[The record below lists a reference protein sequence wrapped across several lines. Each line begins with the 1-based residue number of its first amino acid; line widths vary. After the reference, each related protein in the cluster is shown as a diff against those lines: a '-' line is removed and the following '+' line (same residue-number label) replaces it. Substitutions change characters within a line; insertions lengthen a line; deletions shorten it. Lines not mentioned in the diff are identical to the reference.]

1 MADVEV
7 VGRIIAEDDF
17 STVLDKLIVESESA
31 GQALDQLDEHID
43 AASAKRRLQ
52 EIEAE
57 LDELRAKAAKGIPL
71 SVGEVERAQDLRRE
85 AERLRRG
92 LEELDEGA
100 RRTQGGILGLL
111 SGLGE
116 LQTAMASFMGA
127 FAAQQLVGFTMELI
141 RAGAQAQLVARIFEN
156 VARQAGISGD
166 LLIAEMSEAARGTI
180 DQTRLMIIANRALLA
195 GGADLASKLPR
206 LLEIARAASLAT
218 GQDINFVF
226 DTLVRGIVKA
236 SPLLID
242 NADIYIKIGDA
253 VEQWAEKQ
261 GKAVDQLSETERRV
275 AIANAV
281 LEQGTRFIEQM
292 GLASE
297 TAADRIQSLPAAI
310 EDLKSS
316 LGELTV
322 MAGAADAVGGV
333 ADRVREVSESL
344 DRWRNY
350 VTMIRDIVV
359 ALTGLDQVSDELR
372 EEVVDWLDLVEKI
385 ARMGPPGIFLW
396 LAQTGPLADLTSRA
410 MEDLGQRFELFHAQ
424 VTGSIPSADMNAWN
438 RIIQENT
445 RLAAEAAE
453 RQRIWNQAF
462 TEARGAMGAAS
473 QALTQLGQLA
483 GKLSAALTDLPELP
497 PIGRGILVD
506 TSAIRQYLE
515 TLRELKPELSDQID
529 RTYEYVEA
537 IEQKQIAL
545 LDAANATGDTAE
557 ALRLLATETLGA
569 SSSALDLL
577 RNYEQLP
584 PILRAAVDEL
594 ADITTVIR
602 LLRQESE
609 RPITVDMTVRGVE
622 AGVRRIDSMM
632 LRLAG
637 ILSPDQIRE
646 LRDRALR
653 EYEAYFQD
661 QGDLTE
667 FEFELLQAQFMQGWE
682 DIIQGVR
689 QKYNELRRVTE
700 RGTQGTFESAGQ
712 LRSAITSALRMGVE
726 VTPED
731 MLATEAGTYE
741 EKALEAARRLEAI
754 AQRGFAEL
762 EAHPDWA
769 ALLKIPP
776 EVLSGSEAQ
785 LKAWARQ
792 TKQDV
797 LDLARPDLINWD
809 AFIENF
815 RRLQEKAAA
824 QELTIDIAVEKLE
837 AAGLLT
843 GSPEEKRRQV
853 AQALGLAEPSITLE
867 TLFTVPEGSAQA
879 IIDQILA
886 GQTAL
891 PIPVAPQVTMSTPAV
906 GEAEA
911 APGVAREAALEGGVP
926 VEVSTAPEEVQAQG
940 SDLAAALFSGFESVI
955 VTEDVGGLVASAWA
969 DDFAAHQ
976 EDFSN
981 IGRDLGNTIMD
992 ALLEALKEGA
1002 GEARTTI
1009 AQAVAPEV
1017 ASILQEQQ
1025 SGRGA
1030 LP

>member
-7 VGRIIAEDDF
+7 VGRIVAEDDF
-17 STVLDKLIVESESA
+17 SAVLDKLVVESESA

-57 LDELRAKAAKGIPL
+57 LAELQAKAAKGIPL
-71 SVGEVERAQDLRRE
+71 SVGEVERGRDLRRE
-85 AERLRRG
+85 ADRIRAG
-92 LEELDEGA
+92 LEELGEGA
-100 RRTQGGILGLL
+100 EEAKTGVMGLL

-116 LQTAMASFMGA
+116 LQMAMTGLMGA
-127 FAAQQLVGFTMELI
+127 FAAQQLISFTMELI
-141 RAGAQAQLVARIFEN
+141 RAGAQAQLVGQIFEN

-166 LLIAEMSEAARGTI
+166 LLITEMSEAARGTI

-195 GGADLASKLPR
+195 GGAELASKLPR

-253 VEQWAEKQ
+253 VERWAEKQ
-261 GKAVDQLSETERRV
+261 GKTVDLLSETERRV

-281 LEQGTRFIEQM
+281 LEQGARFIEQM

-310 EDLKSS
+310 EDLRSA
-316 LGELTV
+316 LGELALMTGIAEGISEV
-322 MAGAADAVGGV
+322 AENIRSMAEGINRFQDAVGVMADLGAELSGLGEASEELQTGFERWVSLAIGLTQFGTIGV
-333 ADRVREVSESL
+333 FKWLLEMPPLAERAD
-344 DRWRNY
+344 
-350 VTMIRDIVV
+350 DILRKFD
-359 ALTGLDQVSDELR
+359 LTLQRLR
-372 EEVVDWLDLVEKI
+372 EDV
-385 ARMGPPGIFLW
+385 
-396 LAQTGPLADLTSRA
+396 
-410 MEDLGQRFELFHAQ
+410 
-424 VTGSIPSADMNAWN
+424 PSADMNAWN
-438 RIIQENT
+438 RIIEENS

-453 RQRIWNQAF
+453 RQQIWNQAF
-462 TEARGAMGAAS
+462 TEARQEGGAAS
-473 QALTQLGQLA
+473 QVISALGQLA
-483 GKLSAALTDLPELP
+483 GQLSVAVSELPEMP
-497 PIGRGILVD
+497 RITGPGILVD
-506 TSAIRQYLE
+506 TSALREYLE
-515 TLRELKPELSDQID
+515 ALRELRPELSEQID
-529 RTYEYVEA
+529 WTYEYVEA

-545 LDAANATGDTAE
+545 LDAANASEDAAE
-557 ALRLLATETLGA
+557 ALGLLATETLGA

-584 PILRAAVDEL
+584 PVLRAAVDEL
-594 ADITTVIR
+594 TDIATVIR
-602 LLRQESE
+602 LVRQETE
-609 RPITVDMTVRGVE
+609 GPITVDMTVRGVE
-622 AGVRRIDSMM
+622 AEVRRIDSMM

-637 ILSPDQIRE
+637 ILSPERIRE
-646 LRDRALR
+646 LRDQALR
-653 EYEAYFQD
+653 EYEAYFRD

-667 FEFELLQAQFMQGWE
+667 FEFELLQAQFLQGWD

-689 QKYNELRRVTE
+689 RKYDELRRASE
-700 RGTQGTFESAGQ
+700 RGGRGMFESASQ
-712 LRSAITSALRMGVE
+712 LQSAITSALRMGVE
-726 VTPED
+726 VTPAD
-731 MLATEAGTYE
+731 MLATEAGTYQD
-741 EKALEAARRLEAI
+741 KALEAARQLQAI
-754 AQRGFAEL
+754 VERGFAEL

-785 LKAWARQ
+785 LKAWAAQ

-843 GSPEEKRRQV
+843 GSEEEKRRQV

-867 TLFTVPEGSAQA
+867 ALFTVPEGSAEA
-879 IIDQILA
+879 IINQILA

-891 PIPVAPQVTMSTPAV
+891 PIPVIPQVTTPETTATAV
-906 GEAEA
+906 EAT
-911 APGVAREAALEGGVP
+911 PGVAREAALEGGVP
-926 VEVSTAPEEVQAQG
+926 VEVETAPAEVQAQG

-955 VTEDVGGLVASAWA
+955 VSQDAGGMVASAWA
-969 DDFAAHQ
+969 DDFTAHQ
-976 EDFSN
+976 EDFAN

-992 ALLEALKEGA
+992 ALLEALSDGA
-1002 GEARTTI
+1002 SRARDVI
-1009 AQAVAPEV
+1009 ARAVAPEV

-1025 SGRGA
+1025 GGRSA